1 MPGPGLISD
10 YLTELSAQL
19 PALVVEELADGL
31 DQTRQYYLD
40 LGLDQAAA
48 TAAALAEFGPPPV
61 IVAAF
66 TRISPA
72 RRTARTLLA
81 AGPVVGACWAT
92 ALLTGRAW
100 AWPVP
105 LAGRV
110 VFGLVL
116 IGVIGLLATAAFGS
130 KYRSVG
136 RAGIAG
142 CIGISAIDAAM
153 LITVTLDVPAVI
165 GPMALAVTASAVR
178 LIFTARALRP
188 VLTG

>member
-19 PALVVEELADGL
+19 PAPFVEELADGL
-31 DQTRQYYLD
+31 DQTRQHYLD
-40 LGLDQAAA
+40 QGLDPAAA

-61 IVAAF
+61 IVTAF
-66 TRISPA
+66 TQVSPA
-72 RRTARTLLA
+72 RRTARRLLA

-100 AWPVP
+100 TWPVP

-110 VFGLVL
+110 AFGLVL
-116 IGVIGLLATAAFGS
+116 ISVIGLLATAAFGS
-130 KYRSVG
+130 RYRSVG
-136 RAGIAG
+136 RAGTAA
-142 CIGISAIDAAM
+142 CIGITAIDAAM
-153 LITVTLDVPAVI
+153 LITVTLAVPAVI
-165 GPMALAVTASAVR
+165 GPMTLAIAASAAR